1 MLVKKDMMPVR
12 MHLKTLIK
20 QSPLYRAAL
29 PVLGLISDR
38 QILSERRKYEHR
50 ARAMGLPLREE
61 AASVFRRLREQLSK
75 RGILWPPR
83 PQGRSL
89 HILYVSVPGN
99 WERHNIPPELAKIGT
114 VTTYFIADQPVHAYK
129 RGESLRDSV
138 DSHLPGFVEG
148 LHRENPVDM
157 MLSYLSG
164 AQVSAETIR
173 AIGNR
178 GIATFNFHLDDRIS
192 FQGKRVG
199 RLRAGAVDICAAFD
213 LNLTSSPD
221 SVVKYRVEGA
231 DAIFWPEGANPDHWR
246 PLPLPYKYDVSFIGE
261 RYGRRPAFV
270 AALRKQGIR
279 VTCFGDGWD
288 NGPVSAER
296 MVEIYAQ
303 SRINLGFGYIC
314 RSSFMNLKG
323 RDFEVPM
330 SGAVYLTSHNEELEL
345 VYRVGTEIETY
356 RDVHDCAEKIKELLA
371 DPDRCEG
378 MRLAA
383 REAALSRHTWATRVE
398 SLLDGSG
405 FAGLAVTK

>member
-1 MLVKKDMMPVR
+1 MKKDLMSVR
-12 MHLKTLIK
+12 LHLKTLIK
-20 QSPLYRAAL
+20 RSPLYPAAL

-38 QILSERRKYEHR
+38 RILFEGREYERR

-61 AASVFRRLREQLSK
+61 TSSVFLRVREKLSK
-75 RGILWPPR
+75 RGIPWPPR
-83 PQGRSL
+83 PQGRPL

-99 WERHNIPPELAKIGT
+99 WERHNIPPELAKFGT
-114 VTTYFIADQPVHAYK
+114 VTTYFIEDQSAHEHK
-129 RGESLRDSV
+129 QGEQLRDSV
-138 DSHLPGFVEG
+138 DSHLPGFVEE
-148 LHRENPVDM
+148 LHRKHPVDM

-164 AQVSAETIR
+164 AQVSPKTIM
-173 AIGNR
+173 ALGNL
-178 GIATFNFHLDDRIS
+178 GIATFNFNLDDRIS

-231 DAIFWPEGANPDHWR
+231 DAIFWPEGANPGHWK
-246 PLPLPYKYDVSFIGE
+246 PLPSPFKYDVSFIGE

-270 AALRKQGIR
+270 AALRKQGVR
-279 VTCFGDGWD
+279 VTCFGEGWD

-314 RSSFMNLKG
+314 RSSFVNLKG

-345 VYRVGTEIETY
+345 VYRIGTEIETY
-356 RDVHDCAEKIKELLA
+356 RDVHDCTKKIKELLA
-371 DPDRCEG
+371 DPDRCQR

-383 REAALSRHTWATRVE
+383 REAALSRHTWAARVRA
-398 SLLDGSG
+398 LLDGSG
-405 FAGLAVTK
+405 FAGVPVTK